1 MTLPYPTKTRTWD
14 LGTSAN
20 GTFFDTEF
28 NQLYANDTALAAA
41 VVPTG
46 TVITHAAASAPTGF
60 LECDGAAVSRS
71 TYAALFAV
79 IATTYGI
86 GNGSTTFNLPDARG
100 LVMVGAGAHG
110 TMTRANGTA
119 YNGGMVGASRN
130 DQFQGFW
137 QNVQK
142 GDIFVGGSGPTRSA
156 FVGDTAAGLADSDFI
171 YAKTF
176 SSDGTNGTPR
186 TGNETRPAE
195 IAFLICIKT

>member
-1 MTLPYPTKTRTWD
+1 MTLPYPSKSRTWD

-46 TVITHAAASAPTGF
+46 TVITHAGSSAPTGF

-79 IATTYGI
+79 IATTYGV

-100 LVMVGAGAHG
+100 LVAVGAGAHG
-110 TMTRANGTA
+110 TMTRADA
-119 YNGGMVGASRN
+119 SAFNGGSVGATRN
-130 DQFQGFW
+130 DQFQGH
-137 QNVQK
+137 QHPI
-142 GDIFVGGSGPTRSA
+142 DD
-156 FVGDTAAGLADSDFI
+156 DTAAYGNGTP
-171 YAKTF
+171 YF
-176 SSDGTNGTPR
+176 SPGSRTTTQVTRKSGNPTSDGINGTPR

-195 IAFLICIKT
+195 IAFLVCIKT